1 MVIKLRSKRLR
12 DLFAEVIE
20 KLPDKDRAAINERLM
35 LVIDNSVFLPAS
47 KRPVL
52 GAAVGVAVKKC
63 VCLVYL
69 SPRRLQ
75 KRSDSFVRYVIAH
88 ELAHVFLGHVERM
101 VLSTLSEDSEEAEAL
116 YESEAQAQAERWG
129 FPKNIPPLHVR
140 AKRNKMA
147 VGKERRTK

>member
-12 DLFAEVIE
+12 DLFAEVLE
-20 KLPDKDRAAINERLM
+20 KLPDKDRAAISERLM

-69 SPRRLQ
+69 SPRKLQ
-75 KRSDSFVRYVIAH
+75 THSDSFVRYVIAH
-88 ELAHVFLGHVERM
+88 ELAHIFLGHVEKF
-101 VLSTLSEDSEEAEAL
+101 VLSPLAEDSDEDEAL
-116 YESEAQAQAERWG
+116 YESEAKAQAKRWG
-129 FPKNIPPLHVR
+129 YPLPKQIRQNRMVAQKGR
-140 AKRNKMA
+140 KGN
-147 VGKERRTK
+147 G